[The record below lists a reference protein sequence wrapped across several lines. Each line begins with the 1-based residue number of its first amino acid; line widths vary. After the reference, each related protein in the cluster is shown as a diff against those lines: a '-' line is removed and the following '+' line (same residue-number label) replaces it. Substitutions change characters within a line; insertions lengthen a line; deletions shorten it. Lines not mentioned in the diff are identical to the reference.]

1 MSEKEPLTKDDIS
14 ALYRSIQEIY
24 LNDSRPWVIGYS
36 GGKDSSCVLQATWYA
51 LSALPREKLTKPI
64 YVISSDTLVET
75 PAVVNQLDASLK
87 LIREGASA
95 QHLPFEVHKVVPA
108 INDTFWV
115 NMIGRGIPAPY
126 TNFRWCTE
134 RMKIAPTTGFIKK
147 KIAEYGEVMIVLG
160 SRRSESA
167 SRGQVMNNRHDKA
180 KFLSWHN
187 DIPNALVFTPIEVW
201 STDDVWTYII
211 NTPNPWGG
219 ENRELITMYRN
230 AQAGECPLV
239 IDKSTPSCGGG
250 RFGCWTCTVVQK
262 DRSMEAMIENG
273 EDWMQPMLDLRDW
286 LTETQAP
293 DEKEK
298 IRDHRRRNG
307 RVQFF
312 DAKATRD
319 NRRRD
324 ARVEYFDAN
333 GEVKIIWGPYLFD
346 FRKTILRK
354 LLQAQVEVRK
364 NGPDPNVH
372 LIRPEELNKIRQL
385 WIHEEGDW
393 EDSLPS
399 VYKEVTGESLDWVQ
413 DDHAGLG
420 GQEKAVL
427 EEVASEAGIPTGML
441 RELFDIERA
450 LHGMSR
456 RSGIYD
462 KIDQVLC
469 KDWRTREDVLAGL
482 QRLNKDNP

>member
-1 MSEKEPLTKDDIS
+1 MSEKQPITKDDIS
-14 ALYRSIQEIY
+14 ALYQSMQEIY

-36 GGKDSSCVLQATWYA
+36 GGKDSSCVLQAAWYA

-75 PAVVNQLDASLK
+75 PAVVNQLEASLK
-87 LIREGASA
+87 QIRDGAQA
-95 QHLPFEVHKVVPA
+95 QGLPFEVQKVIPA

-115 NMIGRGIPAPY
+115 NMIGKGIPAPY

-134 RMKIAPTTGFIKK
+134 RLKISPTTSFIKSKIAD
-147 KIAEYGEVMIVLG
+147 YGEVMIVLG

-167 SRGQVMNNRHDKA
+167 SRGQVMGNRHDKA

-187 DIPNALVFTPIEVW
+187 DIPNALVFTPIEHW

-211 NTPNPWGG
+211 NTSNPWGG
-219 ENRELITMYRN
+219 DNRELITMYRN

-286 LTETQAP
+286 LTSTQ
-293 DEKEK
+293 ESEGKEK

-312 DAKATRD
+312 DASAERD
-319 NRRRD
+319 ERRRD
-324 ARVEYFDAN
+324 GNAKGFKKEDAD
-333 GEVKIIWGPYLFD
+333 VKIIWGPYLFD

-354 LLQAQVEVRK
+354 LLEAQNSVRK
-364 NGPDPNVH
+364 NGPISSVE
-372 LIRPEELNKIRQL
+372 LIKPEELFKIRQL

-393 EDSLPS
+393 EDSLPAI
-399 VYKEVTGESLDWVQ
+399 YKEVTGESLDWVQ

-420 GQEKAVL
+420 GQEKGIL
-427 EEVASEAGIPTGML
+427 EDIGAELGIPGGML
-441 RELFDIERA
+441 RELFDVERA
-450 LHGMSR
+450 QHGMSR

-462 KIDQVLC
+462 KIDQVLK
-469 KDWRTREDVLAGL
+469 KDWRAREEVLSQL
-482 QRLNKDNP
+482 EQSPEE

>member
-1 MSEKEPLTKDDIS
+1 MADKPPLTKEGIS
-14 ALYRSIQEIY
+14 ALYKSMQEIY

-36 GGKDSSCVLQATWYA
+36 GGKDSSCVLQAVWYA

-75 PAVVNQLDASLK
+75 PAVVNQLETSLK
-87 LIREGASA
+87 RIREGAQA
-95 QHLPFEVHKVVPA
+95 QGLPFEVHKVVPA
-108 INDTFWV
+108 ISDTFWV
-115 NMIGRGIPAPY
+115 NMIGKGIPAPY

-134 RMKIAPTTGFIKK
+134 RMKISPTTGFIKG
-147 KIAEYGEVMIVLG
+147 KITEYGEVMIVLG

-167 SRGQVMNNRHDKA
+167 SRGQVMGNRHDKA
-180 KFLSWHN
+180 KFLSWHS
-187 DIPNALVFTPIEVW
+187 DIPNALVFTPIEEW

-286 LTETQAP
+286 LTSTQAP
-293 DEKEK
+293 EEKEK

-312 DAKATRD
+312 DAKADRD
-319 NRRRD
+319 KRRRD
-324 ARVEYFDAN
+324 ARVEYFDSN
-333 GEVKIIWGPYLFD
+333 GDVKIIWGPYLFD

-354 LLQAQVEVRK
+354 LLEAQVEVRK
-364 NGPDPNVH
+364 NGPDPGLH
-372 LIRPEELNKIRQL
+372 LIKPEELFKIRQL

-393 EDSLPS
+393 EDSLPTI
-399 VYKEVTGESLDWVQ
+399 YKEVTGESLDWVQ

-427 EEVASEAGIPTGML
+427 EDVAAEIGIPAGML
-441 RELFDIERA
+441 RELFDVERA
-450 LHGMSR
+450 QHGMSR

-462 KIDQVLC
+462 KIGQVLA
-469 KDWRTREDVLAGL
+469 KDWRAREDVLAGL
-482 QRLNKDNP
+482 RPSKEQL